1 MKPVYEY
8 RPRFRGGPAS
18 EEIIRHEHELGG
30 KRAAPPKPCPRTDV
44 DDNDCRRDSATN
56 EHEIMNKLGHATTGP
71 SVYQWPACEI

>member
-44 DDNDCRRDSATN
+44 DDTIAVGTLPL
-56 EHEIMNKLGHATTGP
+56 MNTKL
-71 SVYQWPACEI
+71 